1 MTEVSTG
8 AASAG
13 PERLHGL
20 DALRGIALLLGL
32 LVHAS
37 LSFLPGAQYF
47 WISHDPDPSTIVG
60 LAFYVPHMFRML
72 LFFLIAGFFG
82 RLSLERLG
90 MGRFAWDRFKRIT
103 LVLVVFW
110 PIVFSGI
117 IVALTLSVMHAH
129 GGTLPTTPPPAPAF
143 TPDDFPLTH
152 LWFLYVLT
160 LCYAAM
166 LAARFVL
173 RLVDRRDRLSGLADR
188 LVRLI
193 VTPAG
198 PVLLAL
204 PLAAALAATPGW
216 LMWFGIPTPDRS
228 LYPNLAA
235 CVGFGSAFV
244 VGWWLH
250 RQQDAMQAWVRHW
263 PWHLAVAIAA
273 TAACLT
279 LAGLAPGFAP
289 AIGPRAWG
297 YAALYA
303 LGGWSWTVALTGL
316 ALRYLSSHSP
326 VRRYLADASYW
337 IYLLHLPL
345 VMILQ
350 VYAVRLPGPAPLK
363 LAAVLAITLLVL
375 LATYRLF
382 VRHSWIGAFLNG
394 RRQKRNGPDDRA
406 AGESRPL
413 FRE

>member
-1 MTEVSTG
+1 MTSLSTG

-20 DALRGIALLLGL
+20 DALRGVALLLGL
-32 LVHAS
+32 VVHAS

-47 WISHDPDPSTIVG
+47 WISHDPHPSAMLG

-90 MGRFAWDRFKRIT
+90 MRRFARDRFKRIT
-103 LVLVVFW
+103 LVLAVFW

-117 IVALTLSVMHAH
+117 IVALVLSVQVR
-129 GGTLPTTPPPAPAF
+129 GGTLPEAPPPGPAF

-166 LAARFVL
+166 LAARIVL
-173 RLVDRRDRLSGLADR
+173 RLIDRRDWLSGVADHI
-188 LVRLI
+188 VRLLA
-193 VTPAG
+193 TPAG

-235 CVGFGSAFV
+235 CVAFGSAFV
-244 VGWWLH
+244 LGWWLH
-250 RQQDAMQAWVRHW
+250 RRQDAMRSWVRHW
-263 PWHLAVAIAA
+263 PWHLAVAIGA
-273 TAACLT
+273 TAACLG
-279 LAGLAPGFAP
+279 LAGLEPSLPP
-289 AIGPRAWG
+289 AAGPRTWG

-326 VRRYLADASYW
+326 ARRYLADASYW

-350 VYAVRLPGPAPLK
+350 VYAVQLPGPAPLK
-363 LAAVLAITLLVL
+363 LAAVLAIALLVL

-394 RRQKRNGPDDRA
+394 RRCD
-406 AGESRPL
+406 S
-413 FRE
+413 